1 MNKPLRPDASVSP
14 DDVLNYTA
22 EQETP
27 TASGPP
33 PEAPRGASSVM
44 PSSPADKSRTAKS
57 QGSETNKTFVL
68 DTNVLLH
75 DPGAMFS
82 FEDNEVVIPI
92 YVIEEIDN
100 FKKDLSELGRNAR
113 QVGRLLDE
121 LRQMGSLSEGVA
133 TEAGGAVRVAITDR
147 ELEPK
152 FRAGSSV
159 DNRILATA
167 LECDDGQ
174 HDLQTILVTK
184 DINMRIRADAL
195 GLRVEDFET
204 DRTDLSELY
213 EGVVEIALPAS
224 EIDLFYETGE
234 LSIEAGES
242 YFPNQFAFL
251 RDEANPAHTAL
262 GRINLDRGVIEPLHH
277 GRDGMWGIR
286 PRNKEQAFAADI
298 LMNDDIK
305 LITLVGKAGTGKT
318 LLAIAAGLQKVTEEA
333 VYQRLLISR
342 PIFPLG
348 RDIGFLP
355 GDVEEKLT
363 PWMQPIYDN
372 VEFLMGLSKADRKRG
387 RSHQELLDLGILEIE
402 PLTYIR
408 GRSIPNQFLVVDE
421 AQNLTPH
428 EVKTIITRVGDG
440 TKIILTGD
448 PYQID
453 NPYVDATNNGLVHTV
468 NRFAE
473 ERIAAHIT
481 LHKGERS
488 DLAELATNLL

>member
-1 MNKPLRPDASVSP
+1 MK
-14 DDVLNYTA
+14 
-22 EQETP
+22 
-27 TASGPP
+27 
-33 PEAPRGASSVM
+33 
-44 PSSPADKSRTAKS
+44 KI
-57 QGSETNKTFVL
+57 FVL

-75 DPGAMFS
+75 DPRAIFS
-82 FEDNEVVIPI
+82 FEDNDVVIPI
-92 YVIEEIDN
+92 YVIEEVDT

-113 QVGRLLDE
+113 QIVRALDD
-121 LRQMGSLSEGVA
+121 LRQEGKITEGVGINSG
-133 TEAGGAVRVAITDR
+133 AGTLRVAITHRSLPPEYQNDHT
-147 ELEPK
+147 
-152 FRAGSSV
+152 V

-167 LECDDGQ
+167 LECADEVKDRV
-174 HDLQTILVTK
+174 TILVTK
-184 DINMRIRADAL
+184 DVNLRIRGAAL
-195 GLRVEDFET
+195 GLNVEDYDAERQEI
-204 DRTDLSELY
+204 DELY
-213 EGVVEIALPAS
+213 SGVAEIEVS
-224 EIDLFYETGE
+224 GKDIDTFYETGKLATE
-234 LSIEAGES
+234 DP
-242 YFPNQFAFL
+242 YYYPNQFAFL
-251 RDEANPAHTAL
+251 KDVGNPQHTAL
-262 GRINLDRGVIEPLHH
+262 GKINRDTMQIEAVNQNK
-277 GRDGMWGIR
+277 DGLWGIR
-286 PRNKEQAFAADI
+286 PRNKEQVFAADV
-298 LMNDDIK
+298 LMNDQIK

-318 LLAIAAGLQKVTEEA
+318 LMAIAAGLQKVTEEG

-387 RSHQELLDLGILEIE
+387 RSYHELLDLGVLEIE

-408 GRSIPNQFLVVDE
+408 GRSIPNQFMVVDE

-453 NPYVDATNNGLVHTV
+453 NPYVDSTNNGLVYIV
-468 NRFAE
+468 NRFKS

-481 LHKGERS
+481 LQKGERS
-488 DLAELATNLL
+488 ELAELATNLL